1 MQAADPHERDSGA
14 SHSQKWLMEL
24 NVARACPARLV
35 VRPRTPSS
43 PQRASCWASLQICA
57 AAKSHI
63 QTETPSPSLPRAGIK
78 ASAQQDSF
86 NYQVLSLCLGFQF
99 LPAKL
104 VMIFKMPAGKLR
116 LLFLPRLSSPP
127 RSEYPSLWAYL
138 SCSHFV
144 KSLFSWRYLLFYFKG
159 EPHWKEWQ

>member
-1 MQAADPHERDSGA
+1 MQICSIRLGHACFQGFNFDAGRRPTWTRQWRVSLPKMINGA
-14 SHSQKWLMEL
+14 KCCS
-24 NVARACPARLV
+24 RLPGQSR
-35 VRPRTPSS
+35 RPRTPSS
-43 PQRASCWASLQICA
+43 PQRASRWASLQICA

-116 LLFLPRLSSPP
+116 F
-127 RSEYPSLWAYL
+127 
-138 SCSHFV
+138 
-144 KSLFSWRYLLFYFKG
+144 LFSPVFP
-159 EPHWKEWQ
+159 PHQEVNTPVYRLICPAVTL